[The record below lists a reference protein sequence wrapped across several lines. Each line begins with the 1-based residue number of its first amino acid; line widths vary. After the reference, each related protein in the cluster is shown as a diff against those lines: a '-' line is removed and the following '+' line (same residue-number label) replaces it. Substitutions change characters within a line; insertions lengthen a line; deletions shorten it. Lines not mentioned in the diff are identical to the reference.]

1 MLKNYAMKAEARD
14 VAGKGAARALRR
26 EQKVPGVI
34 YGDGKSPIKVTLPA
48 KEVNLEYRK
57 GHMYNTLCDLEI
69 DGQTHLVLAR
79 DVQLHVIK
87 DTVEH
92 IDFLRV
98 TPKTKLVVEV
108 PVHFINHEESPGL
121 SDKGVLNVVRH
132 EVEMR
137 CQATNIPEFIEVD
150 LTGFEIGDAIKIS
163 NAKLPQGATPVISDR
178 DFTLATI
185 AAPRALIEEEAP
197 AAEGA
202 EGAAKEGEAKAEGD
216 KKEE

>member
-1 MLKNYAMKAEARD
+1 MSKNYAMKAEARD

-34 YGDGKSPIKVTLPA
+34 YGDGKAPIKITMPA

-57 GHMYNTLCDLEI
+57 GHMYNTLCDLDINGEM
-69 DGQTHLVLAR
+69 HLVLAR
-79 DVQLHVIK
+79 DVQLHVVK

-98 TPKTKLVVEV
+98 TAKTKLAVEV
-108 PVHFINHEESPGL
+108 PVHFINQDECPGL
-121 SDKGVLNVVRH
+121 IEKGNFNIVRH
-132 EVEMR
+132 DVELY
-137 CQATNIPEFIEVD
+137 CQATNIPEYIEVD
-150 LTGFEIGDAIKIS
+150 MTPFAIGDAIKIS
-163 NAKLPQGATPVISDR
+163 DAKLPAGSTPVIDR

-185 AAPRALIEEEAP
+185 TAPRSLTVEDEAP

-202 EGAAKEGEAKAEGD
+202 EAAAGEAKAEGE
-216 KKEE
+216 KKEG